1 MNGTPV
7 SNPRDLRLA
16 LTEDPEQFVQTV
28 AAKMLMY
35 GLGRGIEHYDMP
47 VVRQIVRDAALDGY
61 RFSSLVLGIVNS
73 PPFRMKQ
80 VSEESDS
87 LE

>member
-1 MNGTPV
+1 
-7 SNPRDLRLA
+7 
-16 LTEDPEQFVQTV
+16 
-28 AAKMLMY
+28 MLMY